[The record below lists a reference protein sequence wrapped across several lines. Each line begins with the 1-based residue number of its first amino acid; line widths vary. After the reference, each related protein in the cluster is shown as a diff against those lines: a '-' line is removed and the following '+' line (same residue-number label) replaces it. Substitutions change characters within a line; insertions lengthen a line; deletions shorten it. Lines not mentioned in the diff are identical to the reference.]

1 MRNSALVF
9 FSGIIILS
17 SCFMGKRMIKLG
29 DCPLSIT
36 VMAEEKDF
44 DGFADVY
51 LNERFIGTTDNR
63 TGVLKV
69 NLEKGEYIIWVKAEG
84 YDKWEGKIL
93 LLGKGQKQNVLAR
106 LKKSA
111 NTD

>member
-51 LNERFIGTTDNR
+51 LNERFIGTTD
-63 TGVLKV
+63 TPSFPGS
-69 NLEKGEYIIWVKAEG
+69 A
-84 YDKWEGKIL
+84 
-93 LLGKGQKQNVLAR
+93 LGSALRAVRGQIPRWAR
-106 LKKSA
+106 
-111 NTD
+111 NP